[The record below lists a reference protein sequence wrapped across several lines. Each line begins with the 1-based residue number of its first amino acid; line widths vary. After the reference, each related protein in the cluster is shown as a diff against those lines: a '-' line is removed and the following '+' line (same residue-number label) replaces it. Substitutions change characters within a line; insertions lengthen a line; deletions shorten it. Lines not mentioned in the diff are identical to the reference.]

1 MKDWLILGTLAS
13 HHFIFVPSFVKFISF
28 KVDI

>member
-13 HHFIFVPSFVKFISF
+13 HHFIFVQLLLHL
-28 KVDI
+28 